1 MELNDGV
8 SGLVYLI
15 IRFQFSE
22 VDLDE
27 LKTSLIVAIDVVID
41 NLDFVLG
48 EYFYWLRVQVKL
60 WVR

>member
-41 NLDFVLG
+41 NLDFMLG